1 MGTIVKLNT
10 CLLYTSIRLIPGD
23 QVDIELD
30 AQDIEKLYEPLV
42 SLANIY

>member
-1 MGTIVKLNT
+1 M
-10 CLLYTSIRLIPGD
+10 YTGIAKTPGIRLIPGD

>member
-1 MGTIVKLNT
+1 MNKNIW
-10 CLLYTSIRLIPGD
+10 ILIM
-23 QVDIELD
+23 ELD

>member
-1 MGTIVKLNT
+1 MYTGMVKTQSPRNT
-10 CLLYTSIRLIPGD
+10 VDSGD
-23 QVDIELD
+23 QIDIELD